1 MLPRLLRVRRPA
13 IASGYASIVLGIAAV
28 GAVAVIE
35 ARGAQAGAP
44 PPAATPGQP
53 AGAAA
58 GAPKDTAMAPSN
70 AGAAGAAAAGSQAS
84 PAPSRNAAPPQAAS
98 PGQAQVPSPGQ
109 AQAPPA
115 NRPAGGGVRSFAL
128 NVAGGSGGGQYPE
141 GSVVHVW
148 ADPAPAG
155 SVFDRWTGNLEP
167 LIDRYAGHT
176 TLVMPGANVAIRAVF
191 KRAPSCVPQTLAVS
205 GVQVIHCVPAG
216 QTAVILLFHAR
227 GGAGNNYFRNA
238 EALQFVADAAAAG
251 FALVALDSRDRE
263 RKVWQ
268 LDARGESPD
277 LQDVRAALDALVQRR
292 LISRGEPVYALG
304 IGEGGNF
311 AAHVAQRLPCKAAA
325 IFFAPGNLPPD
336 FAVPTI
342 WLMMQN
348 EVNRQPRPLAEYT
361 RLTRRQ
367 IPAKFEV
374 NDPSPVYP
382 LRFRHIRGV
391 DAPTS
396 QAIYRYL
403 KQKGYLDAK
412 DMLVQDPESSGWET
426 GLPQPFARY
435 LGAIREQLDV
445 CFGLPRFFS
454 DFDNH
459 ILDFFNEHR

>member
-1 MLPRLLRVRRPA
+1 MLRRLLRLRRPA
-13 IASGYASIVLGIAAV
+13 VLGARVLIALGVLAGLAIAA
-28 GAVAVIE
+28 IQ
-35 ARGAQAGAP
+35 ARGAHAGAA
-44 PPAATPGQP
+44 PPAATSGPH

-58 GAPKDTAMAPSN
+58 GAPKDAATASSN
-70 AGAAGAAAAGSQAS
+70 AGSAGAPAAGTQAS
-84 PAPSRNAAPPQAAS
+84 PSPPRNAAPPQALS
-98 PGQAQVPSPGQ
+98 PGQAQI
-109 AQAPPA
+109 PPP
-115 NRPAGGGVRSFAL
+115 NRPAGAGPRSFTL

-167 LIDRYAGHT
+167 LIDRYAAHT

-191 KRAPSCVPQTLAVS
+191 KRAPSCALQTLAAG
-205 GVQVIHCVPAG
+205 GVQVTHCVPTG

-268 LDARGESPD
+268 LDPRGDSPD
-277 LQDVRAALDALVQRR
+277 VQGVRAALDALVQRR
-292 LISRGEPVYALG
+292 LMTRGEPIYALG

-325 IFFAPGNLPPD
+325 IFFAPGNLPPNY
-336 FAVPTI
+336 AVPTI

-348 EVNRQPRPLAEYT
+348 EVNRQPRGLAEYT

-382 LRFRHIRGV
+382 LRFRRIRGV

-396 QAIYRYL
+396 QAIHGYL

-412 DMLVQDPESSGWET
+412 DMLTQDPESSGWET
-426 GLPQPFARY
+426 GLPQPFARH

-454 DFDNH
+454 DFDNR